1 MDWILCVIYYPI
13 RENTSTVLEKRKNDW
28 RIDMELTINDLSKE
42 YGRKK
47 AVNHFSAKLTN
58 GVYGLLGANGAG
70 KTTLMRMICDV
81 QTETKGA
88 IFFNGKNIHD
98 LGEKYRNI
106 LGYLPQNFGYYQDFT
121 AYDFLSYIGV
131 LKGLEGKK
139 LEHRI
144 EYLLKELGLYEK
156 KNIRLKLY
164 SGGMLRRVGIAQA
177 LLNEPEILILDEPTA
192 GLDPKER
199 IHLKNLLNQYGE
211 KHTVIISTHIVSD
224 VEDISQAIILLK
236 KGEICEQGDLDVLL
250 KKIEGFV
257 YEGTVPKTQLDYFMN
272 KYRVRNVYD
281 LGNTIRIRIITEDN
295 VEKCFAPIEATLN
308 DLYLYYFDEVSED
321 D

>member
-1 MDWILCVIYYPI
+1 
-13 RENTSTVLEKRKNDW
+13 
-28 RIDMELTINDLSKE
+28 MELTINDLSKE

-224 VEDISQAIILLK
+224 VEDISKAIILLK

-295 VEKCFAPIEATLN
+295 VEKCYVPIEATLN

>member
-1 MDWILCVIYYPI
+1 MLEVRNLFKALNGNEIL
-13 RENTSTVLEKRKNDW
+13 KN
-28 RIDMELTINDLSKE
+28 INLQFE
-42 YGRKK
+42 
-47 AVNHFSAKLTN
+47 T

-70 KTTLMRMICDV
+70 KTTLIKCLCNLYEIDS
-81 QTETKGA
+81 GS
-88 IFFNGKNIHD
+88 ILYNGKQINH
-98 LGEKYRNI
+98 LKNNYFNS

-224 VEDISQAIILLK
+224 VEDISKAIILLK

-281 LGNTIRIRIITEDN
+281 LGNTIRIRIITEEN
-295 VEKCFAPIEATLN
+295 VEKCFVPIEATLN

>member
-1 MDWILCVIYYPI
+1 MCNLYEIDSGSILYNGIQI
-13 RENTSTVLEKRKNDW
+13 NHLKKN
-28 RIDMELTINDLSKE
+28 
-42 YGRKK
+42 Y
-47 AVNHFSAKLTN
+47 
-58 GVYGLLGANGAG
+58 
-70 KTTLMRMICDV
+70 
-81 QTETKGA
+81 
-88 IFFNGKNIHD
+88 FNS
-98 LGEKYRNI
+98 

-131 LKGLEGKK
+131 LKGLEGKI

-224 VEDISQAIILLK
+224 VEDISKAIILLK

-295 VEKCFAPIEATLN
+295 VEKCFVPIEATLN

>member
-1 MDWILCVIYYPI
+1 M
-13 RENTSTVLEKRKNDW
+13 
-28 RIDMELTINDLSKE
+28 
-42 YGRKK
+42 
-47 AVNHFSAKLTN
+47 
-58 GVYGLLGANGAG
+58 
-70 KTTLMRMICDV
+70 
-81 QTETKGA
+81 
-88 IFFNGKNIHD
+88 
-98 LGEKYRNI
+98 
-106 LGYLPQNFGYYQDFT
+106 PQNFGYYQDFT

-224 VEDISQAIILLK
+224 VEDISKAIILLK
-236 KGEICEQGDLDVLL
+236 KV
-250 KKIEGFV
+250 KSV
-257 YEGTVPKTQLDYFMN
+257 N
-272 KYRVRNVYD
+272 KA
-281 LGNTIRIRIITEDN
+281 I
-295 VEKCFAPIEATLN
+295 
-308 DLYLYYFDEVSED
+308 
-321 D
+321 

>member
-1 MDWILCVIYYPI
+1 
-13 RENTSTVLEKRKNDW
+13 
-28 RIDMELTINDLSKE
+28 MELTINDLSKE

-70 KTTLMRMICDV
+70 KTTLMRIICDV

-106 LGYLPQNFGYYQDFT
+106 LGYLPQNFGYYPNFT
-121 AYDFLSYIGV
+121 AYKFLMYISAI
-131 LKGLEGKK
+131 KGLPPKK
-139 LEHRI
+139 AHNRTME
-144 EYLLKELGLYEK
+144 LLQVVDLLTQKNEK
-156 KNIRLKLY
+156 IKTF
-164 SGGMLRRVGIAQA
+164 SGGMKQRLGIAQA
-177 LLNEPEILILDEPTA
+177 LLNDPRILILDEPTA

-224 VEDISQAIILLK
+224 VEDISKAIILLK

-295 VEKCFAPIEATLN
+295 VEKCFVPIEATLN

>member
-1 MDWILCVIYYPI
+1 
-13 RENTSTVLEKRKNDW
+13 
-28 RIDMELTINDLSKE
+28 MELTINDLSKE

-47 AVNHFSAKLTN
+47 AVNHFSVKLTN

-177 LLNEPEILILDEPTA
+177 LLNEPKILILDEPTA

-224 VEDISQAIILLK
+224 VEDISKAIILLK

-281 LGNTIRIRIITEDN
+281 LVNTIRIRIITKDN
-295 VEKCFAPIEATLN
+295 VEKCFVPIEATLN

>member
-1 MDWILCVIYYPI
+1 
-13 RENTSTVLEKRKNDW
+13 
-28 RIDMELTINDLSKE
+28 MELTINDLSKE

-211 KHTVIISTHIVSD
+211 KHTVIIFTHIVSD
-224 VEDISQAIILLK
+224 VEDISKAIILLK

-281 LGNTIRIRIITEDN
+281 LGNTIRLRIITEDN
-295 VEKCFAPIEATLN
+295 VEKCFVPIEATLN

>member
-1 MDWILCVIYYPI
+1 MLEVRNLFKALNGNEIL
-13 RENTSTVLEKRKNDW
+13 KN
-28 RIDMELTINDLSKE
+28 INLRFE
-42 YGRKK
+42 
-47 AVNHFSAKLTN
+47 T

-70 KTTLMRMICDV
+70 KTTLIKCLCNLYEIDSGSILYNGI
-81 QTETKGA
+81 QINHLKNNY
-88 IFFNGKNIHD
+88 FNS
-98 LGEKYRNI
+98 LG
-106 LGYLPQNFGYYQDFT
+106 
-121 AYDFLSYIGV
+121 
-131 LKGLEGKK
+131 
-139 LEHRI
+139 
-144 EYLLKELGLYEK
+144 YLLKELGLYEK

-224 VEDISQAIILLK
+224 VEDISKAIILLK

-295 VEKCFAPIEATLN
+295 VEKCFVPIEATLN

>member
-1 MDWILCVIYYPI
+1 M
-13 RENTSTVLEKRKNDW
+13 
-28 RIDMELTINDLSKE
+28 
-42 YGRKK
+42 
-47 AVNHFSAKLTN
+47 
-58 GVYGLLGANGAG
+58 
-70 KTTLMRMICDV
+70 
-81 QTETKGA
+81 
-88 IFFNGKNIHD
+88 
-98 LGEKYRNI
+98 
-106 LGYLPQNFGYYQDFT
+106 
-121 AYDFLSYIGV
+121 
-131 LKGLEGKK
+131 
-139 LEHRI
+139 
-144 EYLLKELGLYEK
+144 LKELGLYEK

-224 VEDISQAIILLK
+224 VEDISKAIILLK
-236 KGEICEQGDLDVLL
+236 KGDLDVLL

-281 LGNTIRIRIITEDN
+281 LGNTIRIRIITKDN
-295 VEKCFAPIEATLN
+295 VEKCFVPIEATLN

>member
-1 MDWILCVIYYPI
+1 M
-13 RENTSTVLEKRKNDW
+13 
-28 RIDMELTINDLSKE
+28 
-42 YGRKK
+42 
-47 AVNHFSAKLTN
+47 
-58 GVYGLLGANGAG
+58 
-70 KTTLMRMICDV
+70 
-81 QTETKGA
+81 
-88 IFFNGKNIHD
+88 
-98 LGEKYRNI
+98 
-106 LGYLPQNFGYYQDFT
+106 
-121 AYDFLSYIGV
+121 
-131 LKGLEGKK
+131 
-139 LEHRI
+139 
-144 EYLLKELGLYEK
+144 
-156 KNIRLKLY
+156 
-164 SGGMLRRVGIAQA
+164 VGIKHESMRKGQTSHKKEHNTRMCFP
-177 LLNEPEILILDEPTA
+177 LKPVFTRDKGGLPNFIDEPTA

-224 VEDISQAIILLK
+224 VEDISKAIILLK

-295 VEKCFAPIEATLN
+295 VEKCFVPIEATLN